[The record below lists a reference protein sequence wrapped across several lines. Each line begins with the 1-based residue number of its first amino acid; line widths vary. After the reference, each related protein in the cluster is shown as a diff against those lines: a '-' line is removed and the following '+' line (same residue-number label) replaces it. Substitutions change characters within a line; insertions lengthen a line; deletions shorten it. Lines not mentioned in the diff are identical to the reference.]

1 MLLAQHGAD
10 VIKVEGIGEG
20 DWARTLGTRYGSHSA
35 YSIIGNLGKK
45 SIAVDLK
52 TEAGKQ
58 VLWRLLKGADVF
70 LEGFR
75 PGVIRRLGFDYDA
88 VAARE
93 PRLLYLSISG
103 FGQSGPLAERPAMDP
118 VLQAYTGLMIE
129 NRGEDGI
136 PHRVPVIVVDMST
149 ALYAF
154 QALSAALYARR
165 DETRGRYI
173 EVSLMQAATALQSIR
188 LMACH
193 LEGGTMRP
201 GGAPGGVFR
210 IADGWM
216 SMRGHQRP
224 RLAEPVRGD
233 ADAGAGRRSA
243 LRHAG
248 RCGWPTSDALYA
260 IVRPALAAEPWAV
273 WNKRLTEARLMH
285 ERLNSYAEFL
295 DQPHVR
301 ETGLIQWLTQA
312 GLNRPVPVP
321 ALPGMLRQAEG
332 TPRGTAPVTGQH
344 TADVLAEHG
353 FSAAE
358 IDGPAG
364 ARDGRGG
371 MTTAQKKAVVVGA
384 LGVIGRYIVDKLLAE
399 GDWQVVGL
407 SRRPARNEP
416 RYSAHLRRPARP
428 QGRRPQAGR
437 PVGHDAHLLCRRAA
451 RHRQGGGL
459 RHGGRAQSRHAGEF
473 GQRHRQGRTA
483 PCRRV
488 VLVTGT
494 KYYGVHLGPLK
505 TPMRETDPRHMPPD
519 FYFDQIDW
527 LTDFQRGKKWSFAE
541 LRPQTLCGFAPGA
554 AMSIMPAIAV
564 YAAISKELGQPL
576 RFPGKPG
583 AYDTIYQVT
592 EFVALRQCRPVGR
605 DRAALQPTR
614 PTTSPTATISAGATS
629 GPGSPRCSA

>member
-1 MLLAQHGAD
+1 MSYDAPFAGLKVIDLSQGIAGPYCAMLLAQHGAE

-52 TEAGKQ
+52 TAAGKQ
-58 VLWRLLKGADVF
+58 VLWRLLEGADVF

-75 PGVIRRLGFDYDA
+75 PGAIRRLGFDYES

-173 EVSLMQAATALQSIR
+173 DVSLMQAATALQSIR

-193 LEGGTMRP
+193 LEGGTMKP
-201 GGAPGGVFR
+201 GGAPGGVFQM
-210 IADGWM
+210 ADGWL
-216 SMRGHQRP
+216 SMVAINDRDWRALCTALQMPALADDARFATP
-224 RLAEPVRGD
+224 AARLANDV
-233 ADAGAGRRSA
+233 
-243 LRHAG
+243 
-248 RCGWPTSDALYA
+248 ALYA

-273 WNKRLTEARLMH
+273 WSKRLTEARLMH

-321 ALPGMLRQAEG
+321 ALPGMLHQLDG
-332 TPRGTAPVTGQH
+332 TPRAMAPVTGQD
-344 TADVLAEHG
+344 TTSILAAYG
-353 FSAAE
+353 YSAAE
-358 IDGPAG
+358 IDA
-364 ARDGRGG
+364 
-371 MTTAQKKAVVVGA
+371 
-384 LGVIGRYIVDKLLAE
+384 LLA
-399 GDWQVVGL
+399 
-407 SRRPARNEP
+407 
-416 RYSAHLRRPARP
+416 
-428 QGRRPQAGR
+428 QGT
-437 PVGHDAHLLCRRAA
+437 VAA
-451 RHRQGGGL
+451 
-459 RHGGRAQSRHAGEF
+459 
-473 GQRHRQGRTA
+473 TA
-483 PCRRV
+483 
-488 VLVTGT
+488 
-494 KYYGVHLGPLK
+494 
-505 TPMRETDPRHMPPD
+505 
-519 FYFDQIDW
+519 
-527 LTDFQRGKKWSFAE
+527 
-541 LRPQTLCGFAPGA
+541 
-554 AMSIMPAIAV
+554 
-564 YAAISKELGQPL
+564 
-576 RFPGKPG
+576 
-583 AYDTIYQVT
+583 
-592 EFVALRQCRPVGR
+592 
-605 DRAALQPTR
+605 
-614 PTTSPTATISAGATS
+614 
-629 GPGSPRCSA
+629 

>member
-1 MLLAQHGAD
+1 MSYDAPFAGLKVIDLSQGIAGPYCAMLLAQYGAE
-10 VIKVEGIGEG
+10 VIKVEGIGDG

-52 TEAGKQ
+52 TEPGKQ

-75 PGVIRRLGFDYDA
+75 PGAIRRLGFDYDS

-173 EVSLMQAATALQSIR
+173 EASLMQAATALQSIR

-193 LEGGTMRP
+193 LEGGTMKP

-216 SMRGHQRP
+216 SMVAINDRDWRALCAAMQMPALADDPRFATP
-224 RLAEPVRGD
+224 AARLAE
-233 ADAGAGRRSA
+233 
-243 LRHAG
+243 
-248 RCGWPTSDALYA
+248 SDALYA
-260 IVRPALAAEPWAV
+260 VMRPAIAAEPWAV
-273 WNKRLTEARLMH
+273 WSKRLTDARLMH

-312 GLNRPVPVP
+312 GLNQAVPVP
-321 ALPGMLRQAEG
+321 TLPGMLRQAEG
-332 TPRGTAPVTGQH
+332 TLRGTAPATGQH
-344 TADVLAEHG
+344 TTDVLAEHG
-353 FSAAE
+353 FSPAE
-358 IDGPAG
+358 IEA
-364 ARDGRGG
+364 
-371 MTTAQKKAVVVGA
+371 
-384 LGVIGRYIVDKLLAE
+384 LLA
-399 GDWQVVGL
+399 
-407 SRRPARNEP
+407 
-416 RYSAHLRRPARP
+416 
-428 QGRRPQAGR
+428 QGT
-437 PVGHDAHLLCRRAA
+437 VAA
-451 RHRQGGGL
+451 
-459 RHGGRAQSRHAGEF
+459 A
-473 GQRHRQGRTA
+473 
-483 PCRRV
+483 
-488 VLVTGT
+488 
-494 KYYGVHLGPLK
+494 
-505 TPMRETDPRHMPPD
+505 
-519 FYFDQIDW
+519 
-527 LTDFQRGKKWSFAE
+527 
-541 LRPQTLCGFAPGA
+541 
-554 AMSIMPAIAV
+554 
-564 YAAISKELGQPL
+564 
-576 RFPGKPG
+576 
-583 AYDTIYQVT
+583 
-592 EFVALRQCRPVGR
+592 
-605 DRAALQPTR
+605 
-614 PTTSPTATISAGATS
+614 
-629 GPGSPRCSA
+629 